1 MWRLLTQE
9 NVVLIQ
15 DLTWW
20 IAVCIALTQLADFS
34 PRNR

>member
-20 IAVCIALTQLADFS
+20 IAGCIALKFS
-34 PRNR
+34 PKSLGI